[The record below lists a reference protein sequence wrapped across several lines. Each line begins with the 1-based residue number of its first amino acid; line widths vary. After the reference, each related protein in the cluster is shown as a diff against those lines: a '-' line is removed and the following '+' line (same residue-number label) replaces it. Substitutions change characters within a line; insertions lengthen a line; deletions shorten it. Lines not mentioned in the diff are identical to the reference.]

1 MAYNK
6 IAGMAQVTLGDSVT
20 GDNPWVLLTMDN
32 EVVFLGD
39 FALTGTFKHDA
50 TLLTLPEGYRPK
62 SAMYI
67 PCVFKVNTTS
77 LSLYT
82 STLEINSD
90 GTIKPSVAI
99 KSAGD
104 TLMLRN
110 KTFNISDAFY
120 NSEIGNLTESGTS
133 PW

>member
-6 IAGMAQVTLGDSVT
+6 IAGMSQVTLGENVT
-20 GDNPWVLLTMDN
+20 GDNLWVLLTMDN

-39 FALTGTFKHDA
+39 FCITGTFKQAA

-62 SAMYI
+62 STMYI
-67 PCVFKVNTTS
+67 PCIFKVNTTS

-82 STLEINSD
+82 STLVINSD
-90 GTIKPSVAI
+90 GTIKPAVTI

-104 TLMLRN
+104 TLQLRN